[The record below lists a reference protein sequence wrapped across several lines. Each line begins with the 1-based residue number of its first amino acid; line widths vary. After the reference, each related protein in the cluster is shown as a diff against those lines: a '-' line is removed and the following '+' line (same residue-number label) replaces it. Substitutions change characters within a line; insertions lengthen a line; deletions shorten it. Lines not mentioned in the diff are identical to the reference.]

1 MGFWIFML
9 IMDLLLPFTMI
20 GFGRYF
26 YKHTPNEINCV
37 FGYRTEM
44 SMKNKD
50 TWAFAHN
57 YCGKIWIICGMI
69 LLPISIAVMAMVYGE
84 SEDITGSVGGFL
96 CGIQILPIIVS
107 IILTERALKIN
118 FDKNGRRR

>member
-1 MGFWIFML
+1 
-9 IMDLLLPFTMI
+9 MDLLLPFTMI

-26 YKHTPNEINCV
+26 YKHTPNEVNCL

-57 YCGKIWIICGMI
+57 YCGKIWNICGII
-69 LLPISIAVMAMVYGE
+69 LLPVSVAVMAAVYGK
-84 SEDITGSVGGFL
+84 SEDVIGYIGGFL
-96 CGIQILPIIVS
+96 CGIQMIPLTVS
-107 IILTERALKIN
+107 IIFTERALKRN
-118 FDKNGRRR
+118 FDKNGRRK